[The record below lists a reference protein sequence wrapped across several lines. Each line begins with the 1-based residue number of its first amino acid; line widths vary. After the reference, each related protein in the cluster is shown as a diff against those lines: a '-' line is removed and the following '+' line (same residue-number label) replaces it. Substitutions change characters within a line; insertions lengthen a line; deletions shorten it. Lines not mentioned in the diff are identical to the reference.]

1 MGSNPLRVLNSLGQS
16 VWFDY
21 IRRQDLLSGHIKSLI
36 DNDGV
41 SGITSNPSIFEKAIS
56 AGTDYVS
63 AIRKLVA
70 QNVET
75 PLVFEAL
82 AVEDIQ
88 MAADLF
94 RPTYDATE
102 GADGYVSI
110 EVAPTLARDTRG
122 TITEARRLWSK
133 VNRPNILVKVPGTE
147 QGLPAIEQLLSEGIN
162 INVTLL
168 FAIERYE
175 EVAQAYL
182 AGIEKLAASGKPLNR
197 ISSVASFFVSRIDV
211 MVDKQLDSRLPSA
224 KNDDEK
230 KRLQWLEGKTAIAN
244 AKLAYVKFKEIFSSQ
259 RFQAL
264 AKKGA
269 RAQRMLWASTGTK
282 NPNYSDTLY
291 IDTLIGP
298 DTVNTMPVASL
309 EAYRDHGKPASRI
322 EEGLDEARTV
332 FRMLVEEGIDISVDT
347 RNLEE
352 QGVDSF
358 TKDYQKLLAALD
370 EKRRQYAAAGAT
382 QPASAGG

>member
-1 MGSNPLRVLNSLGQS
+1 MASNPLRVLNSLGQS

-56 AGTDYVS
+56 AGNDYDS

-70 QNVET
+70 QNVAT
-75 PLVFEAL
+75 PLIFESL

-94 RPTYDATE
+94 RATYDATE

-110 EVAPTLARDTRG
+110 EVAPTLARDTQG

-133 VNRPNILVKVPGTE
+133 VNRPNILVKVPGTAE
-147 QGLPAIEQLLSEGIN
+147 GLPAIEQLLSEGIN
-162 INVTLL
+162 INITLL

-175 EVAQAYL
+175 EVALAYL
-182 AGIEKLAASGKPLNR
+182 AGLEKLSASGESVNR

-211 MVDKQLDSRLPSA
+211 MVDKQVDSRLPSA
-224 KNDDEK
+224 KNEEEK

-244 AKLAYVKFKEIFSSQ
+244 AKLAYVKFKEIFGSQ

-264 AKKGA
+264 AKQGA
-269 RAQRMLWASTGTK
+269 RVQRMLWASTGTK

-322 EEGLDEARTV
+322 EEGLEDARMV
-332 FRMLVEEGIDISVDT
+332 FRTLVEEGIDISVDT

-352 QGVDSF
+352 QGVESF

-370 EKRRQYAAAGAT
+370 EKRRQYSAAGAT